1 MRQAKGSR
9 TAVQPEAE
17 VKRQP
22 PATYWADPLTERE
35 LEVLKQLSK
44 GLTNKQVAQALSISP
59 GTVKTHTLSIY
70 LKLDVKNRT
79 EAVIQ
84 AKAYGIID

>member
-1 MRQAKGSR
+1 MEQAKGSQAA
-9 TAVQPEAE
+9 TPPEAG
-17 VKRQP
+17 VKQQL
-22 PATYWADPLTERE
+22 PATYWADPLTGRE

-84 AKAYGIID
+84 AKAYGITD